1 MFSFYCTETLNSCS
15 TSTQFVI
22 IIIVELCVV
31 KAMVCCNLWA
41 HLRVRYVVSI
51 ENTVVISGFYPTDCQ
66 ITPFE
71 VRVNHFI
78 CNGDG

>member
-1 MFSFYCTETLNSCS
+1 MSCS

-31 KAMVCCNLWA
+31 KVRGCCNFWA
-41 HLRVRYVVSI
+41 HLRVRPFVSI
-51 ENTVVISGFYPTDCQ
+51 GPTVVELGSYPTDCR

-71 VRVNHFI
+71 VRDSRFI
-78 CNGDG
+78 RMDVG